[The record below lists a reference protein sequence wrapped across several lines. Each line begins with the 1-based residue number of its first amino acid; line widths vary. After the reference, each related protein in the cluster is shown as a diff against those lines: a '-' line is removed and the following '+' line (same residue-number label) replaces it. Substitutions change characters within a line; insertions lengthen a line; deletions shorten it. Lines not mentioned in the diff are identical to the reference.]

1 MQVNRRQRL
10 NITGATVLLLL
21 FGISLILSTGCGKN
35 RDSWARIQES
45 GVLRVGVDPT
55 FPPFAL
61 AKGETVEGIDIDLA
75 RALGESIGLDVQFSY
90 FGYDGLYDALTTGQ
104 VDALISALVIMP
116 ERTKDVAYSDAYFDA
131 GQFLVA
137 PATTGIGAMTDLRGR
152 TLAVELGALGHVA
165 ARDWESRIDG
175 LEVQT
180 HGSVE
185 EALVAVASG
194 NADAALVDRV
204 SGLLY
209 INDPANDATGLILL
223 EKPVVSEPYA
233 IALRIDDGTLM
244 KNINT
249 SLDQLRKSG
258 RLETIIS
265 RGLGRK

>member
-1 MQVNRRQRL
+1 MQANSRTKL
-10 NITGATVLLLL
+10 NFAGVAVLLLL
-21 FGISLILSTGCGKN
+21 GITLTISTGCSKN

-61 AKGETVEGIDIDLA
+61 AEGDTVEGIDVDLA
-75 RALGESIGLDVQFSY
+75 RALGESIELDVQFSY

-116 ERTKDVAYSDAYFDA
+116 ERTKDIAYSGAYFDA
-131 GQFLVA
+131 GQFLVVPVNA
-137 PATTGIGAMTDLRGR
+137 GIDTMTDLSGR

-165 ARDWESRIDG
+165 ARDWESRING

-180 HGSVE
+180 HGSVAE
-185 EALVAVASG
+185 VLAAVASG
-194 NADAALVDRV
+194 GVDAALVDRV

-209 INDPANDATGLILL
+209 IHDPANDAARLIMLD
-223 EKPVVSEPYA
+223 EPVVSEPYA
-233 IALRIDDGTLM
+233 IALRIDDVTLM
-244 KNINT
+244 KKINT

-258 RLETIIS
+258 RLEAIIS
-265 RGLGRK
+265 HRLGK